1 MAKLTEFESKKI
13 IKAAG
18 IAVPRG
24 ELACT
29 PTHAEEIAIKI
40 GLPVVLKIQSLYT
53 GRFEKDLIR
62 IVSTFEDLK
71 RTLRYMFT
79 AHLSEIKSKKLLVE
93 EKCIYQNEF
102 YLSVTSDEA
111 SLSPLFLFSVNGG
124 IDIKKNHE
132 KIRWKQL
139 NILKGVTDED
149 ISFLTKGVSVNL
161 ALGNVM
167 KKLYGIYRNMDCC
180 QVEVNPLVFSEGKF
194 VALDAKIIIDGDALF
209 RHKELGVQVT
219 EENFNRAPTSLEI
232 SAAKIDENDHRG
244 TVHIA
249 ELDQPLQK
257 RGTRIAIN
265 CVGTGVSLSIMDEL
279 IECGYLPANFGDT
292 SGNPTASKLYRA
304 IRLIFSQ
311 KNIKGFVFASCVSSQ
326 QLDNTARGIIKALK
340 DVYPETGGKPGI
352 PCVFMFR
359 GAWDK
364 EAKLLF
370 KEHGISDSEN
380 VIMLGRDSNEYD
392 VACEFDKLYKAR
404 RSISSNV
411 KKVRV

>member
-24 ELACT
+24 ELVST
-29 PTHAEEIAIKI
+29 SRQAEEAAMRI
-40 GLPVVLKIQSLYT
+40 GLPVVLKIQSLYS
-53 GRFEKDLIR
+53 GRFEKDLIK
-62 IVSTFEDLK
+62 IVSSVEELK
-71 RTLRYMFT
+71 RALNYMFDV
-79 AHLSEIKSKKLLVE
+79 HSSEIRLQKLLVE
-93 EKCIYQNEF
+93 EKYIYQDEY
-102 YLSVTSDEA
+102 YLSVVSDDVA
-111 SLSPLFLFSVNGG
+111 LSPLLLFSENGG
-124 IDIKKNHE
+124 IDIERNCE
-132 KIRWKQL
+132 NIRMRQL

-149 ISFLTKGVSVNL
+149 ISFLTNGVHVNL
-161 ALGNVM
+161 DLGNVI
-167 KKLYGIYRNMDCC
+167 KKLYGIYRNIDCC
-180 QVEVNPLVFSEGKF
+180 QVEINPLVFSEEKF
-194 VALDAKIIIDGDALF
+194 VALDAKIIIDGDALY
-209 RHKELGVQVT
+209 RHKELGVQLT
-219 EENFNRAPTSLEI
+219 EENLNRDPTSLEI

-257 RGTRIAIN
+257 KGTRIALN

-279 IECGYLPANFGDT
+279 IEQGYMPANFGDT

-311 KNIKGFVFASCVSSQ
+311 KDIKGFVFASCVSSQ

-340 DVYPETGGKPGI
+340 DIYPETGGRPDI

-359 GAWDK
+359 GAWDRD
-364 EAKLLF
+364 AMVLF
-370 KEHGISDSEN
+370 EEHGISDSEN

-392 VACEFDKLYKAR
+392 VACEFDKLYKNR
-404 RSISSNV
+404 RSMPGNV
-411 KKVRV
+411 RKARV